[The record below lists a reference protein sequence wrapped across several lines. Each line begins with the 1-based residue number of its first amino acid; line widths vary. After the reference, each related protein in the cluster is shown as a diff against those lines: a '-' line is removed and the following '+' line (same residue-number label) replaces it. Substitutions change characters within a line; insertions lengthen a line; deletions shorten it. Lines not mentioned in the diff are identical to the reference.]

1 MGWSLGIGMYFVI
14 WWTSLMIVLPFGIQS
29 QREAGEVVP
38 GSEPGAP
45 VHPYLLRRVLA
56 NTVLAAVIW
65 GLCDAFYVFVYLR

>member
-1 MGWSLGIGMYFVI
+1 
-14 WWTSLMIVLPFGIQS
+14 
-29 QREAGEVVP
+29 VP

-56 NTVLAAVIW
+56 NTVLAGVIW

>member
-65 GLCDAFYVFVYLR
+65 GLCDVFYVFVYLR